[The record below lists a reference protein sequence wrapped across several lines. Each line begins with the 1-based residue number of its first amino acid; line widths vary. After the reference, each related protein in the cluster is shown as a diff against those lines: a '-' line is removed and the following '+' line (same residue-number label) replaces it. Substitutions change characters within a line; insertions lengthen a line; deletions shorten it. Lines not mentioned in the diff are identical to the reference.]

1 MSMDILLDF
10 STLESF
16 KIAFLII
23 IIMLLGFGASTAYL
37 IPWSL
42 LPDAID
48 ADPDKPAGIYTAW
61 MVLVQKIGIGLSVQL
76 LGLLLSFAGYKS
88 SSNCIDLVNC
98 SEQSAS
104 ALTTIRICMGI
115 IPSLLTALGLLIMKN
130 WVGIKPNN
138 LIKTT

>member
-1 MSMDILLDF
+1 
-10 STLESF
+10 
-16 KIAFLII
+16 
-23 IIMLLGFGASTAYL
+23 MLLGFGASTAYL

-115 IPSLLTALGLLIMKN
+115 IPSLLTALGLFIMKD
-130 WVGIKPNN
+130 WGGIKPNN